1 MNLPIKVINGKI
13 IYLHHIVALDYQESD
28 PGSYYRINGLNRINL
43 NVYAEKNANMIE
55 LAGRVKTEMAQ
66 LTESFPENYS
76 VKLIRDNSTEI
87 KDELSQILNR
97 TGVTI
102 LILLLFVYLVSR
114 DFRYLGIITICLLA
128 NLSIALVF
136 YYFFKIELHL
146 YTLAGITV
154 SFGII
159 IDSVIV
165 MTDHYR
171 HFHNLKAFLAV
182 LAATL
187 TTVGALTVIFN
198 MDNTIMRNMWDF
210 SAVIIINLGVSSC
223 RGSVFRTGTH
233 GKNSAKTT
241 ES

>member
-1 MNLPIKVINGKI
+1 M
-13 IYLHHIVALDYQESD
+13 
-28 PGSYYRINGLNRINL
+28 
-43 NVYAEKNANMIE
+43 
-55 LAGRVKTEMAQ
+55 
-66 LTESFPENYS
+66 
-76 VKLIRDNSTEI
+76 
-87 KDELSQILNR
+87 SQILNR

-114 DFRYLGIITICLLA
+114 DFRYLGIISICLLA

-171 HFHNLKAFLAV
+171 HFHNRKAFLAV
-182 LAATL
+182 LAVTL

-198 MDNTIMRNMWDF
+198 MDNNIMRNMWDF
-210 SAVIIINLGVSSC
+210 SAVIIINLGVSLAVALSSS
-223 RGSVFRTGTH
+223 GIHWKKFR
-233 GKNSAKTT
+233 
-241 ES
+241 

>member
-1 MNLPIKVINGKI
+1 M
-13 IYLHHIVALDYQESD
+13 
-28 PGSYYRINGLNRINL
+28 
-43 NVYAEKNANMIE
+43 NVYAAKNANMIE

-114 DFRYLGIITICLLA
+114 DFRYLGIITTCLLA

-136 YYFFKIELHL
+136 YFFQNRTSP

-165 MTDHYR
+165 IDR
-171 HFHNLKAFLAV
+171 SLPPFSQRKAFLAV

-187 TTVGALTVIFN
+187 TTVGAITVIFN
-198 MDNTIMRNMWDF
+198 MDNNIMKNMWDF
-210 SAVIIINLGVSSC
+210 SAVIIINLGVSLAVALFS
-223 RGSVFRTGTH
+223 FRH
-233 GKNSAKTT
+233 LWKKFR
-241 ES
+241 